1 MSIDLPAWTL
11 PRQLEKDA
19 SMLMGLWSHSKWAV
33 PSTGLAPSQ
42 YRAGDRGAEYCLE
55 GYTDMQE
62 NMWAGLSDLRPWHAR
77 DSRNLAHAFSWISV
91 HQ

>member
-42 YRAGDRGAEYCLE
+42 YRAGDRGAEYCLGRE
-55 GYTDMQE
+55 
-62 NMWAGLSDLRPWHAR
+62 
-77 DSRNLAHAFSWISV
+77 
-91 HQ
+91 